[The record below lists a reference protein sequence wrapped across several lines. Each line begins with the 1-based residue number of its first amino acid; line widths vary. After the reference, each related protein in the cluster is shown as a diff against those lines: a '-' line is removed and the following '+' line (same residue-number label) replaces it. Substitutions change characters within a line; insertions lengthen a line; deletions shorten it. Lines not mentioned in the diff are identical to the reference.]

1 MTAEIVYKGAL
12 RCEATHLQSSTLIET
27 DAPTDNKGKGE
38 KFSPSDLLAAA
49 LGTCI
54 ITTIGIKT
62 ETWEVNLTHTRLEVT
77 KIMSGD
83 PRRVGEIQVDIYLP
97 ANVQLE
103 DQQKKML
110 EKIADACPVARS
122 LHPDLKQTVRFHW

>member
-1 MTAEIVYKGAL
+1 MTTEIVYKGAL
-12 RCEATHLQSSTLIET
+12 RSEATHLQSGTIIET

-49 LGTCI
+49 LGSCI

-77 KIMSGD
+77 KIMSGE
-83 PRRVGEIQVDIYLP
+83 PRRVGEILVDIYLP

-103 DQQKKML
+103 EQQKKIL
-110 EKIADACPVARS
+110 EKIAHACPVARS
-122 LHPDLKQTVRFHW
+122 LHADLKQTVQFHW

>member
-27 DAPTDNKGKGE
+27 DAPSDNKGKGE

-77 KIMSGD
+77 KIISGD
-83 PRRVGEIQVDIYLP
+83 PRRVGEIKVDIYLP
-97 ANVQLE
+97 ATVHLDE
-103 DQQKKML
+103 QQKRLL
-110 EKIADACPVARS
+110 EKIAETCPVAKS
-122 LHPDLKQTVRFHW
+122 LHPDLKQTVLFHW